1 MDYEKLE
8 AELLEQIDGEAREF
22 VRAYVPDIPGQER
35 AYRQKAKEARSWGGL
50 NRLWTDYP
58 FLRAEAWAKGEKVSD
73 VAEAIEKKADEWDR
87 VHPRAEALRVAARS
101 RVLSASSVGDK
112 RAAAQVDWD
121 SAR

>member
-1 MDYEKLE
+1 
-8 AELLEQIDGEAREF
+8 
-22 VRAYVPDIPGQER
+22 
-35 AYRQKAKEARSWGGL
+35 
-50 NRLWTDYP
+50 
-58 FLRAEAWAKGEKVSD
+58 
-73 VAEAIEKKADEWDR
+73 